1 MKISLIVLFS
11 LLLSIGYAQDRQI
24 IDSLKHELAV
34 AKHDTNRVLLMC
46 EITRVYRTGNAD
58 STLYYGHKAL
68 ELANKSNFLRGKV
81 QSMIYLSY
89 GYGLSGKLPK
99 TLELLLKALRIAENN
114 FFQEE
119 EGRVANRLGTTYSDL
134 GDFSKALIYFKRV
147 MLIIEEIN
155 QTSGS
160 NYCTGLMNIGSQFE
174 GLNQLDSAEY
184 YFQKSLQAFKK
195 NKIENQN
202 VYKFGI
208 KRLIIKLS

>member
-1 MKISLIVLFS
+1 MFYFI
-11 LLLSIGYAQDRQI
+11 
-24 IDSLKHELAV
+24 
-34 AKHDTNRVLLMC
+34 
-46 EITRVYRTGNAD
+46 
-58 STLYYGHKAL
+58 
-68 ELANKSNFLRGKV
+68 
-81 QSMIYLSY
+81 
-89 GYGLSGKLPK
+89 YGLKKKNTILLRIYFFTFSGKLPK

-147 MLIIEEIN
+147 ILIIEEIN

-195 NKIENQN
+195 NKI
-202 VYKFGI
+202 
-208 KRLIIKLS
+208 